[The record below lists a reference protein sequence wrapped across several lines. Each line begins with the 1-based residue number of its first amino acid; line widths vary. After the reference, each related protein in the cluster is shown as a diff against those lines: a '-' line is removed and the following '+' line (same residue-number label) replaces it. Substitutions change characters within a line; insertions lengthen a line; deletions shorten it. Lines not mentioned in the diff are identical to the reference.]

1 VAFRASDGAV
11 IWTDAYRSDM
21 TTAMLLRTGHRVPS
35 RADRLADLERKI
47 QQRPYYGY
55 MLSIGL
61 ARIGYDGP
69 TGAIMGPQITIR
81 LHERFGESQSLL
93 FGLEGGFLTTGAP
106 SSGSTTINTIQGGGY
121 FSWNMTDPSLT
132 RPELWAYG
140 ELGGMFSGN
149 EGNTAYT
156 ETGLDLHLKWRLS
169 AVAGVQ
175 YVLPTK
181 FANYDLGGVGYRVR
195 LAFNW

>member
-1 VAFRASDGAV
+1 
-11 IWTDAYRSDM
+11 
-21 TTAMLLRTGHRVPS
+21 
-35 RADRLADLERKI
+35 
-47 QQRPYYGY
+47 
-55 MLSIGL
+55 
-61 ARIGYDGP
+61 GYDGP

-93 FGLEGGFLTTGAP
+93 FGIEGGFLTTGAP
-106 SSGSTTINTIQGGGY
+106 GSGKTTINTIMGGGY
-121 FSWNMTDPSLT
+121 FSWNMSEPSLN
-132 RPELWAYG
+132 RPELWGYG

-149 EGNTAYT
+149 EGNTAYG

-181 FANYDLGGVGYRVR
+181 FANYDLGGVGLRVR